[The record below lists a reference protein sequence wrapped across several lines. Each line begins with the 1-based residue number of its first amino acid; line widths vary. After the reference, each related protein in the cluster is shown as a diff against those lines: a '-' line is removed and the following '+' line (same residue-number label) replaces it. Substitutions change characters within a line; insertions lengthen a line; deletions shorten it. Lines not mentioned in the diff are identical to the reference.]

1 MINLENSDNFK
12 SWDEW
17 ERMKKAHY
25 GTKTGFQMIGGII
38 DFDPDKQKDLVG
50 GDKLT
55 YDEYLDL
62 QLISCESKEKA
73 RGSFALCY
81 YYIPLEFDG
90 QIEKSQIGRFVS
102 KGSLSVAC
110 MMTECAS
117 TEKKTMFGCPKKGLK
132 IIKSVTA

>member
-25 GTKTGFQMIGGII
+25 GMKTGFQMIGDII

-62 QLISCESKEKA
+62 QLITCESKEKA

-81 YYIPLEFDG
+81 YYIPLEF
-90 QIEKSQIGRFVS
+90 
-102 KGSLSVAC
+102 LSAAC

>member
-62 QLISCESKEKA
+62 QLITCESKEKA

-81 YYIPLEFDG
+81 YYILITVF
-90 QIEKSQIGRFVS
+90 SFRFFPQTVHS
-102 KGSLSVAC
+102 SCLIPSSVAVAGLSVIQTKLC
-110 MMTECAS
+110 FFLFRCSEQLLSRQT
-117 TEKKTMFGCPKKGLK
+117 FQW
-132 IIKSVTA
+132 

>member
-17 ERMKKAHY
+17 ERTKKAHY

-62 QLISCESKEKA
+62 QLISCESKERHAAVSLSAITTYHLNLMVRLK
-73 RGSFALCY
+73 
-81 YYIPLEFDG
+81 
-90 QIEKSQIGRFVS
+90 KSHIGRFVS

-132 IIKSVTA
+132 VIKSVTA

>member
-55 YDEYLDL
+55 YATLMKF
-62 QLISCESKEKA
+62 STM
-73 RGSFALCY
+73 
-81 YYIPLEFDG
+81 
-90 QIEKSQIGRFVS
+90 
-102 KGSLSVAC
+102 SLRSSAMNV
-110 MMTECAS
+110 
-117 TEKKTMFGCPKKGLK
+117 
-132 IIKSVTA
+132 SVTTGSSTLREHGRSAVRKLIAG

>member
-62 QLISCESKEKA
+62 QLITCGA
-73 RGSFALCY
+73 RKRHAAVSLSAITTYHLN
-81 YYIPLEFDG
+81 LMVRLK
-90 QIEKSQIGRFVS
+90 KSQIGRFVS
-102 KGSLSVAC
+102 KGSLSAAC

-117 TEKKTMFGCPKKGLK
+117 TEKKTMFGCPKMGLK

>member
-38 DFDPDKQKDLVG
+38 DFDPNKQKDLVG

-62 QLISCESKEKA
+62 QLITCESKEKA
-73 RGSFALCY
+73 SLSAITTYHLNLMVRLK
-81 YYIPLEFDG
+81 
-90 QIEKSQIGRFVS
+90 KSQIGRFVS
-102 KGSLSVAC
+102 KGFLSAAC

>member
-55 YDEYLDL
+55 YDEYLVL
-62 QLISCESKEKA
+62 QLITCESKEKA
-73 RGSFALCY
+73 RGSFAL
-81 YYIPLEFDG
+81 
-90 QIEKSQIGRFVS
+90 
-102 KGSLSVAC
+102 
-110 MMTECAS
+110 
-117 TEKKTMFGCPKKGLK
+117 
-132 IIKSVTA
+132 